1 MVSGW
6 QKVSYTEV
14 KKYERDELWSRS
26 REEKEKKRRRRM
38 VANGER
44 RGRGRDLWNSKGLGD
59 Q

>member
-14 KKYERDELWSRS
+14 KKYERGELWSRS
-26 REEKEKKRRRRM
+26 REENEKKRRRM
-38 VANGER
+38 VANGEW
-44 RGRGRDLWNSKGLGD
+44 RGCRRDLWNSKGLGD